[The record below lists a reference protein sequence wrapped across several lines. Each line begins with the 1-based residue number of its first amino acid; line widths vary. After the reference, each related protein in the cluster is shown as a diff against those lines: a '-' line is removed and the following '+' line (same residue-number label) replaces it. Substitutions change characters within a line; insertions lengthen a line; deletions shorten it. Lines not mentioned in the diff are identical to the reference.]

1 MRWSIR
7 TRLTVWYSAVVVLV
21 LVAAAIAVAAVQWRL
36 GVERLDG
43 ELGRL
48 LLTLE
53 GVMRTEFGEGLDL
66 QGAADEASTEV
77 VAPDRA
83 MFVAAPDGHV
93 VAGWGRAF
101 ALSWLPPLNA
111 TTAVRQE
118 LTVRGE
124 PWRAIGQVVDI
135 GPHRYLAVVAAPLEE
150 LNHSY
155 REMLIALAIGVLV
168 ALVVAAIGGGVIGRQ
183 TLQPLEAMAQ
193 QATAIPDRDAAG
205 RLTAPNTYDELGR
218 LAAAFNALLDRL
230 ASALRTQRQ
239 FMADASHELRTPVSV
254 IRTAAEVTLRRDD
267 RTADEYQEA
276 LGIVSDQSQRL
287 TRLVDAMLM
296 LSRAEVDGLPLN
308 REPVYVNDVVAD
320 AVRSMRV
327 LADERGIRLEH
338 PDRPELPASGD
349 EHLLRQMFSNLLD
362 NAIRHAAC
370 TVTVT
375 MERQADTVAVRIV
388 NDGPSIPSPDRDRIF
403 ERFVRLNGSSGSA
416 GLGLPIAR
424 TIAEAHAG
432 HVVLE
437 DSTTGASFVV
447 TLPADL
453 DR

>member
-1 MRWSIR
+1 
-7 TRLTVWYSAVVVLV
+7 
-21 LVAAAIAVAAVQWRL
+21 
-36 GVERLDG
+36 
-43 ELGRL
+43 
-48 LLTLE
+48 LE

-66 QGAADEASTEV
+66 QGAAAEASTEV

-83 MFVAAPDGHV
+83 MFVAAPDGHI

-101 ALSWLPPLNA
+101 ALSWLPPLDA

-183 TLQPLEAMAQ
+183 ILRPLEAMAR
-193 QATAIPDRDAAG
+193 QATAITDRDAAG
-205 RLTAPNTYDELGR
+205 RLKTPHTYDELGR

-267 RTADEYQEA
+267 RTTDEYREA

-296 LSRAEVDGLPLN
+296 LSRAEVDGLPLD
-308 REPVYVNDVVAD
+308 RVPLYVNDLVTD
-320 AVRSMRV
+320 AARSMRV

-338 PDRPELPASGD
+338 LDRPELPASGD

-370 TVTVT
+370 TVTVS
-375 MERQADTVAVRIV
+375 MERQADTVAVRIA
-388 NDGPSIPSPDRDRIF
+388 NDGPSIPPSDRDRIF
-403 ERFVRLNGSSGSA
+403 ERFVRLNGSPGSA

-432 HVVLE
+432 RVVLE

-447 TLPADL
+447 MLPADL